1 MTIDTTTAAAAI
13 DSARAKIAGT
23 IKQAADATGASFGY
37 LVSAA
42 KIESNLDPKAQASTS
57 SARGLYQF
65 IEQTWLGTV
74 KQAGAAFGFS
84 DYANSISQNASG
96 SYSVSDASTRDK
108 ILKLRDDPAANA
120 AMAGVLTQSNS
131 SKLTTELGR
140 KPTDGELYMAH
151 FMGVGGA
158 AKLINSATDNPR
170 ASAAAMFPGAASAN
184 RSIFYNGDGSAR
196 SVSEVY
202 SDLSARYES
211 AASSPLARSAVA
223 SAGGAMQLASAAN
236 NAAYL
241 SSFPQA
247 QAQPTSLI
255 PSVQQQSGLAFH
267 SLFQTGD
274 RADPVSPAVRQLWG
288 ATATQANVAT
298 AVQPAANSS
307 GAPFNLFSDPS
318 GTFAG

>member
-1 MTIDTTTAAAAI
+1 MAIDIASASAAI

-23 IKQAADATGASFGY
+23 IKQAADATGASFDY

-74 KQAGAAFGFS
+74 KQAGSAFGFGN
-84 DYANSISQNASG
+84 YANAITQDASG
-96 SYSVSDASTRDK
+96 NYSVSDPSTRDQ

-120 AMAGVLTQSNS
+120 AMAGVLTQANS
-131 SKLTTELGR
+131 FKLSGELGR
-140 KPTDGELYMAH
+140 RPNDGELYMAH

-158 AKLINSATDNPR
+158 AKLINAATDNPR
-170 ASAAAMFPGAASAN
+170 ASAVSMFPGPASAN
-184 RSIFYNGDGSAR
+184 HSIFYNRDGTAR

-202 SDLSARYES
+202 SELSARYN
-211 AASSPLARSAVA
+211 AAANSPLARSAVA
-223 SAGGAMQLASAAN
+223 SAGGSTQIAMD

-247 QAQPTSLI
+247 QVQPTSLL
-255 PSVQQQSGLAFH
+255 PSVQASSPVFH
-267 SLFQTGD
+267 SLYQVGD
-274 RADPVSPAVRQLWG
+274 RSVPVSQAVQQLWG
-288 ATATQANVAT
+288 ANTQADAAK
-298 AVQPAANSS
+298 AVQPSAKGSGSS
-307 GAPFNLFSDPS
+307 FNLFSDPN